1 MRIRVVLLLSLG
13 LALGLRGGL
22 RAADPKPAPTVAED
36 PAKLFDQLDANHKGE
51 LTADEVPAD
60 KRHLF
65 ERLLRLAG
73 KDGGG
78 KLSRD
83 EFISLLKTKEPPA
96 AAPSSDKPATAPK
109 STEPVNPPAAAG
121 NRLAPKVLANP
132 GAIFDRLDKNKTG
145 KISAADLPEGRHPLF
160 ERLLKAL
167 GKPEGSSLTRDE
179 FIKGVAMLAAK
190 AAAQPG
196 STSSES
202 TPAKP
207 AGEKPAAGK
216 LNAANMDVDAMVKRV
231 MQLSKRPDGK
241 LTKADLPERMQGR
254 FDKIDANGDGLVDET
269 ELRDW
274 LTKVKRRLEMV
285 EKATTK
291 SSN

>member
-1 MRIRVVLLLSLG
+1 MRIRVALMLSLG
-13 LALGLRGGL
+13 LVLGLRGDL
-22 RAADPKPAPTVAED
+22 RAADPKPAATVAED
-36 PAKLFDQLDANHKGE
+36 PAKLFDQLDPNHKGE

-73 KDGGG
+73 KDAGG

-83 EFISLLKTKEPPA
+83 EFINLLKTKEPPA
-96 AAPSSDKPATAPK
+96 AAPSSEKPATTPK
-109 STEPVNPPAAAG
+109 SPEPANPPAAG
-121 NRLAPKVLANP
+121 NRLAPKVLADP
-132 GAIFDRLDKNKTG
+132 GGIFDRLDKNKTG

-179 FIKGVAMLAAK
+179 FIKGVAMLAGKTAT
-190 AAAQPG
+190 QPG
-196 STSSES
+196 SSSEA

-241 LTKADLPERMQGR
+241 LTKADLPERMQAR
-254 FDKIDANGDGLVDET
+254 FDKIDANGDGLVSEA

-285 EKATTK
+285 EKATSK